1 MRILILALVCLLSAC
16 GPDAA
21 GPSATCED
29 AAIVVMGQRVAD
41 DDVTVE
47 AYPACMGIAV
57 GPTLILT
64 SDHCEPASVDGRYV
78 IVTAR
83 QWRTTTN
90 ASSFADSALVVG
102 EARTLVPR
110 VPLLNW
116 VTPDRATDGPAE
128 MVTVRG
134 TDIVSLP
141 VTVTGLELSGAMQ
154 ERGDSGAAI
163 CRDNRP
169 LGVVTACNSSNDKDC
184 DLPGGRMAGVP

>member
-1 MRILILALVCLLSAC
+1 MNLILIAFFLLLAAC

-29 AAIVVMGQRVAD
+29 AAIVVMGQRIAED
-41 DDVTVE
+41 NVTVE
-47 AYPACMGIAV
+47 AYPECMGVAI

-64 SDHCEPASVDGRYV
+64 SDHCPRASVDQRYV
-78 IVTAR
+78 IVTAQ
-83 QWRTTTN
+83 QWRATAS

-102 EARTLVPR
+102 EVRTLVPR

-128 MVTVRG
+128 MVTIRG

-154 ERGDSGAAI
+154 EHGDSGAAI

-169 LGVVTACNSSNDKDC
+169 LGVVTACNSSDDETC